1 MPTSTEFACEVGRN
15 LWTNLLDS
23 SIRKRSAE
31 PILCTSGG
39 HKSFP
44 GLLARGL
51 VHLQPICRPAVL
63 GQHLELR
70 LLFWPLNHGG
80 HGEENL
86 R

>member
-39 HKSFP
+39 HKSCP
-44 GLLARGL
+44 GRLARGL

-70 LLFWPLNHGG
+70 LRFWQLDQFG
-80 HGEENL
+80 
-86 R
+86 RKAQQIR